1 MNMGRRSITTGMLT
15 SFKDFI
21 SGDTVYVDK
30 TKFACELAK
39 GRSSILLTR
48 PRRMGKSTMCLT
60 LEYLFSKGTVGTEG
74 LYCHDHWPVKERY
87 FVFRFMFNE
96 INASSS
102 EKFKH
107 GFIQQIKLYA
117 EYFGISIELDSD
129 IDEIFYGDLLT

>member
-1 MNMGRRSITTGMLT
+1 MLT

-129 IDEIFYGDLLT
+129 IDEIFFVFNQWQLKAVIR